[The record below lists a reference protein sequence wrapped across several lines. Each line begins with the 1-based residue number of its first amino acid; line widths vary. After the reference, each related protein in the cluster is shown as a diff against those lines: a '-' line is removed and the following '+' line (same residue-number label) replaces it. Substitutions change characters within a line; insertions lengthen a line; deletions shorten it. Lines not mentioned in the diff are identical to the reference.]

1 MSHSLV
7 ICAADHRRLTTLLG
21 SEFAKAIAPC
31 DYLHDLRKAL
41 SRCRIVD
48 TSCKLDDVVAMNTTV
63 VLRDRKAGESETLM
77 LVYPEVADISRGR
90 LSVLAPLG
98 AAIVGRC
105 VGDQVNCHAAFG
117 DRSLTIEAVCHD
129 KLQPARQQPQWSA
142 LSEPSSLADRL

>member
-1 MSHSLV
+1 MSHSL
-7 ICAADHRRLTTLLG
+7 IIGAADHTRLTALLG

-48 TSCKLDDVVAMNTTV
+48 DNCKLEDVVAMNTTV
-63 VLRDRKAGESETLM
+63 VLRDRETNEAETLM
-77 LVYPEVADISRGR
+77 LVYPEVADISRGL

-105 VGDQVNCHAAFG
+105 VGDQVNSHVACG
-117 DRSLTIEAVCHD
+117 DRVLTIEAVRHC
-129 KLQPARQQPQWSA
+129 KWQPARQQPQWSMF
-142 LSEPSSLADRL
+142 SEPNSLADRL